1 LTAFKREIV
10 GPGRG
15 ERIVFLKTAEETG
28 GAFLEFEHYIQPGKG
43 YSPDHI
49 HVDQD
54 EKYEIVSG
62 VATYTIEGVEKT
74 VQAGETVIISK
85 NTNHVNPWNKT
96 GTDVLQIHRVTTPEG
111 GAQLFFTTWYALDRA
126 DGKNLEKPSLEMNPF
141 QISVIAQYLPA
152 KTFISRFPLFLQK
165 IGLPLLA
172 LIGRLFGYKVRYP
185 ELE

>member
-1 LTAFKREIV
+1 MNDSKREIV

-28 GAFLEFEHYIQPGKG
+28 GKFLEFEHYIQPGKG

-54 EKYEIVSG
+54 ERYEIVAG
-62 VATYTIEGVEKT
+62 TATYVIEGVEKT
-74 VQAGETVIISK
+74 AKAGETVIIPK
-85 NTNHVNPWNKT
+85 NTNHVNPYNKT
-96 GTDVLQIHRVTTPEG
+96 GKEVLQIHRVTTPEG

-126 DGKNLEKPSLEMNPF
+126 GAKNLDKATLEMDPF

-152 KTFISRFPLFLQK
+152 KTFISRFPLFLQR
-165 IGLPLLA
+165 IGLPILA
-172 LIGRLFGYKVRYP
+172 LIGRLLGYKVRYP